1 MGSADADVV
10 ESAVDA
16 QASLTPV
23 LSAVNRAERAAVAKA
38 TG

>member
-1 MGSADADVV
+1 VLWGAGLHPSIVK
-10 ESAVDA
+10 
-16 QASLTPV
+16 ASLTPV